1 MDLDAFSA
9 VREPR
14 WQRLK
19 KLGSMRRL
27 TGAEADEFTR
37 LYQHTATDLAIVR
50 SSAPDPAIVS
60 RLSVLLAGS
69 RASLAGAR
77 EPVWRELAR
86 FLAYRFPAALFR
98 LRWWTVATMV
108 AFFAVAIAVGINTAT
123 HPELL
128 AQLGSEA
135 DRQEYAQ
142 TQFSAYYSENPSL
155 SFFTRVW
162 TNNAWVAALTIA
174 GSFTG
179 VVPLYVQYQNA
190 VGVGDAA
197 AMMHEFGY
205 LGLFF
210 QLIAPHGLLELTA
223 VWVAGAAAFKLFW
236 TILAPGPRPRMRAM
250 AEEGRAMFGVALGL
264 VLVLLVSGVIEGFV
278 TGSALP
284 WAVKISIGV
293 AALSGFWVYV
303 LVVGRR
309 AWRAGFTGDVDEDSR
324 EAVAATSG

>member
-14 WQRLK
+14 WRRLK

-86 FLAYRFPAALFR
+86 FLAFRFPAALYR
-98 LRWWTVATMV
+98 LRWWTVATMAGFLV
-108 AFFAVAIAVGINTAT
+108 VAIAVGFYTAG
-123 HPELL
+123 HPEVL
-128 AQLGSEA
+128 AQMGSEA
-135 DRQEYAQ
+135 DRQQYAQ
-142 TQFSAYYSENPSL
+142 TAFASYYSESPSL
-155 SFFTRVW
+155 SFFSRVW
-162 TNNAWVAALTIA
+162 TNNAWVAAFTIA

-190 VGVGDAA
+190 VSVGGAGA
-197 AMMHEFGY
+197 IMHEFGY
-205 LGLFF
+205 LDIFF

-223 VWVAGAAAFKLFW
+223 VWVAGGAAFKLFW
-236 TILAPGPRPRMRAM
+236 TILAPGPRSRLRAM

-264 VLVLLVSGVIEGFV
+264 VVILLVSGVIEGFV

-284 WAVKISIGV
+284 WAVKIAIGV
-293 AALSGFWVYV
+293 TALAGFWVYV
-303 LVVGRR
+303 LVAGRR
-309 AWRAGFTGDVDEDSR
+309 AWRAGFTGDVGEDSR
-324 EAVAATSG
+324 EAIAATSG

>member
-50 SSAPDPAIVS
+50 SSAPDPATVS

-205 LGLFF
+205 LGIFF

-223 VWVAGAAAFKLFW
+223 VWVAGGAAFKLFW

-264 VLVLLVSGVIEGFV
+264 VLILLVSGVIEGFV

-293 AALSGFWVYV
+293 IALTGFWVYV

-309 AWRAGFTGDVDEDSR
+309 AWRAGFTGDVDEESR
-324 EAVAATSG
+324 EAVSATSG

>member
-1 MDLDAFSA
+1 
-9 VREPR
+9 
-14 WQRLK
+14 
-19 KLGSMRRL
+19 MRRL

-60 RLSVLLAGS
+60 RLSVLLANS
-69 RASLAGAR
+69 RASLSGAR
-77 EPVWRELAR
+77 EPVWREFAR
-86 FLAYRFPAALFR
+86 FLAWRFPAALYR

-108 AFFAVAIAVGINTAT
+108 GFLAVAIAVGAHTASN
-123 HPELL
+123 PDVL
-128 AQLGSEA
+128 AQLGSQA
-135 DRQEYAQ
+135 DRQDYAE
-142 TQFSAYYSENPSL
+142 TAFSSYYSENPSL
-155 SFFTRVW
+155 SFFGRVW
-162 TNNAWVAALTIA
+162 TNNAWVAAVTIA

-179 VVPLYVQYQNA
+179 VFPLYVQYQNA

-197 AMMHEFGY
+197 AIMNEFGY
-205 LGLFF
+205 LDIFF
-210 QLIAPHGLLELTA
+210 QMIAPHGLLELTA

-236 TILAPGPRPRMRAM
+236 TILSPGPRPRMRAM

-278 TGSALP
+278 TGSALS
-284 WAVKISIGV
+284 WAVKISIGI
-293 AALSGFWVYV
+293 AALAGFWVYV

-324 EAVAATSG
+324 EAIAATSG